1 MIVWNFFKI
10 TLGYFSVSFYCLN
23 FCSLWTIFPDL
34 TLKEFQG
41 FAYVLLK
48 NLHVCILFSYQCS
61 SPSLVSCSR
70 QLLYVIMCYFLC
82 QQLFSTFFNSFSLFQ
97 RRPLK
102 LAVFQLFVVAVF
114 SNFDNIHLTH
124 DKSQHNF
131 TNFFQT
137 SILTNTHNFPFCF
150 YALCTQPFKNTSGAV
165 PEVSVTSI
173 CYSSIQN
180 STPFS

>member
-1 MIVWNFFKI
+1 MFAYCLVINVHYRRLSVVRDSFYILSCVTFFVNNFF
-10 TLGYFSVSFYCLN
+10 
-23 FCSLWTIFPDL
+23 
-34 TLKEFQG
+34 
-41 FAYVLLK
+41 
-48 NLHVCILFSYQCS
+48 
-61 SPSLVSCSR
+61 
-70 QLLYVIMCYFLC
+70 QL
-82 QQLFSTFFNSFSLFQ
+82 FFNSFSLFQ

-150 YALCTQPFKNTSGAV
+150 YALCTHPFKNTSGAV